1 MVASVGNKN
10 LGTQSLWPASSAE
23 SQVVSNSP
31 FAEAR
36 TLEAMRTRPQ
46 VIFFDAAGTLFEVRG
61 SVGQIYSRIAGQYGC
76 EADAEHLQQNF
87 ARWFRLQP
95 PMAFPPG
102 TDENKLREMEKGW
115 WRNLVRAVFADCGPF
130 PHFEEFFDDVFEQF
144 RNAELWR
151 VYEDVV
157 PALTELKR
165 LGIRLGVISNF
176 DSRLYDVLRACKLDH
191 FFDSVHI
198 STRVGAAKP
207 DRAIFLAA
215 LNYHRIEPG
224 QAWHVGDSLRE
235 DVEGARAAGLRAFL
249 VDRRGE
255 QDSAADHAILSSL
268 SQLLELCPGAFS

>member
-1 MVASVGNKN
+1 MANN
-10 LGTQSLWPASSAE
+10 PE
-23 SQVVSNSP
+23 
-31 FAEAR
+31 
-36 TLEAMRTRPQ
+36 
-46 VIFFDAAGTLFEVRG
+46 VIFFDAAGTLIEVRG
-61 SVGQIYSRIAGQYGC
+61 SVGEIYSRVAREFGI
-76 EADAEHLQQNF
+76 EADPSTLRQNF
-87 ARWFRLQP
+87 ARAFLLQP
-95 PMAFPPG
+95 PMAFPAG
-102 TDENKLREMEKGW
+102 TPEAKLRELENDW
-115 WRNLVRAVFADCGPF
+115 WRNLVRDVFAGLGSF
-130 PHFEEFFDDVFEQF
+130 PRFDEFFDDLFERF
-144 RNAELWR
+144 RGSEFWR
-151 VYEDVV
+151 VYDDVE
-157 PALTELKR
+157 PALRELKGR
-165 LGIRLGVISNF
+165 GLKLGVISNF

>member
-1 MVASVGNKN
+1 MANN
-10 LGTQSLWPASSAE
+10 PE
-23 SQVVSNSP
+23 
-31 FAEAR
+31 
-36 TLEAMRTRPQ
+36 
-46 VIFFDAAGTLFEVRG
+46 VIFFDAAGTLIEVRG
-61 SVGQIYSRIAGQYGC
+61 SAGEIYSRVAREFGF
-76 EADAEHLQQNF
+76 EADPAALQQNF
-87 ARWFRLQP
+87 ARAFRLQP
-95 PMAFPPG
+95 PMAFPAG
-102 TDENKLREMEKGW
+102 TPEAKLRELENDW
-115 WRNLVRAVFADCGPF
+115 WRNLVRDVFAGLGSF
-130 PHFEEFFDDVFEQF
+130 PRFDEFFDDLFERF
-144 RNAELWR
+144 RGSEFWR
-151 VYEDVV
+151 VYDDVE
-157 PALTELKR
+157 PALRELKGR
-165 LGIRLGVISNF
+165 GLKLGVISNF
-176 DSRLYDVLRACKLDH
+176 DSRLYDVLRACKHDH